1 MRLLLDEDS
10 GARSL
15 LVALR
20 GGGHNVER
28 VVDVAGLGQGASDN
42 AVFLYAVAD
51 DRVLITKNGA
61 DFIEIAT
68 LPGAPKHPG
77 ILVVHYGQDGSGLP
91 VATVVRAVANI
102 AQTYPTTASMIL
114 DVNHHVW

>member
-15 LVALR
+15 LNALR
-20 GGGHNVER
+20 AGGHDVER
-28 VVDVAGLGQGASDN
+28 VVDVAALGIGAGDD
-42 AVFLYAVAD
+42 AVFHFAVED

-68 LPGAPKHPG
+68 RPGAPEHPG
-77 ILVVHYGQDGSGLP
+77 VVVIHYAADGSSLP

-102 AQTYPTTASMIL
+102 AQTYQTTKSMFL